1 MKRIRKLFSNFLI
14 LLRLFRI
21 GFGYPN
27 RSAHKI
33 RIIQFSNRFAN
44 ALFLHFYKAKTFR
57 FLRFSVIDQLDIKN
71 FAKLTEK
78 LLDLL
83 TGSAINQIPYINV
96 FQDKI
101 LR

>member
-1 MKRIRKLFSNFLI
+1 MKRIRKLFSNFLMS
-14 LLRLFRI
+14 LRLFRI

-44 ALFLHFYKAKTFR
+44 ALFLHFHKAKTFR
-57 FLRFSVIDQLDIKN
+57 FFRFSVINQFDIKN
-71 FAKLTEK
+71 FTKLTEK

-83 TGSAINQIPYINV
+83 TSSAINQIPYINV

>member
-1 MKRIRKLFSNFLI
+1 MERIRKLFSNALR
-14 LLRLFRI
+14 LRLFRI

-33 RIIQFSNRFAN
+33 RIIQFNNRFPN
-44 ALFLHFYKAKTFR
+44 ALFLHFHKAKTFR
-57 FLRFSVIDQLDIKN
+57 FFRFSVIDQLDIKN

-78 LLDLL
+78 LLDLI

>member
-1 MKRIRKLFSNFLI
+1 MECIRKLFSNALR
-14 LLRLFRI
+14 LRLFRI

-33 RIIQFSNRFAN
+33 RIIQFSNRFPN

-57 FLRFSVIDQLDIKN
+57 FFRFSVIDQLDIKN

-78 LLDLL
+78 LLDLI
-83 TGSAINQIPYINV
+83 TGSTINQIPYINV

>member
-1 MKRIRKLFSNFLI
+1 M
-14 LLRLFRI
+14 LLRFFRI
-21 GFGYPN
+21 SFGYPN
-27 RSAHKI
+27 RPAHKI
-33 RIIQFSNRFAN
+33 RIIQFSNRFTN
-44 ALFLHFYKAKTFR
+44 ALFLHFHKTKTFR
-57 FLRFSVIDQLDIKN
+57 FFRFSVINQLDIKN

-83 TGSAINQIPYINV
+83 AGSAINQIPYINV